1 MTDYLIDVTNEG
13 AILLGPD
20 IVCDGFYYGPG
31 ARVQTHIHTD
41 HMEDFDRSK
50 GMQKILLSNETLEL
64 LKFIKNADIP
74 VRRNIIPLEY
84 GVEFKVNDSLVK
96 LVPSGHMVGAVQV
109 EVTLPDGSKA
119 GYSGDFK
126 YPCDDTI
133 KVDTLIVDSNCGS
146 VDESEN
152 YSEDEVIQKFL
163 DLILE
168 KIHQGPIQL
177 TAHRGTL
184 QRALDIINMELDI
197 PVISTEYIQKETA
210 IYEKF
215 GYSVPE
221 VICYDDPR
229 CERILKSG
237 KYIHIRSTFGYNPAI
252 TNSHYTHIVLRRHGD
267 KQNPIRRTESNT
279 YAVAL
284 TAHSNVEETVAY
296 VRETGASY
304 VITDNNRGT
313 RAVELAHIISNR
325 LGIEA
330 KASNNEISHDWR

>member
-1 MTDYLIDVTNEG
+1 MTEYTIDVTNEG

-20 IVCDGFYYGPG
+20 VVCDGFFYGPK
-31 ARVQTHIHTD
+31 ARVQTHVHTD

-50 GMQKILLSNETLEL
+50 GMQKILLSYETLEL
-64 LKFIKNADIP
+64 LKVIKDADIP
-74 VRRNIIPLEY
+74 SRSNIIPIDY
-84 GVEFKVNDSLVK
+84 GDQFEIGDSVMK
-96 LVPSGHMVGAVQV
+96 LLPSGHMIGAVQV
-109 EVTLPDGSKA
+109 EVTLPGGSKA

-126 YPCDDTI
+126 YPFNGVI
-133 KVDTLIVDSNCGS
+133 KVDTLVVDSSCGS
-146 VDESEN
+146 LDEGEK
-152 YSEDEVIQKFL
+152 YSDDEVIQKFL
-163 DLILE
+163 DLVLE

-184 QRALDIINMELDI
+184 QRALDIINMELEI
-197 PVISTEYIQKETA
+197 PVVSTEYIRKETA
-210 IYEKF
+210 IYEQF

-221 VICYDDPR
+221 IICQGDTEY
-229 CERILKSG
+229 ERVLKSG
-237 KYIHIRSTFGYNPAI
+237 KFIHIRSTFGYNPAI

-267 KQNPIRRTESNT
+267 KQNPVRKTESNT

-284 TAHSNVEETVAY
+284 NSHSNVEETIAY

-313 RAVELAHIISNR
+313 RAVELAQIISNR

-330 KASNNEISHDWR
+330 RASTNEISHNWR